1 MKTALAAST
10 VMLALAGSSFGQLV
24 PSGVTEASG
33 LNTVMRNAARTYQA
47 YYHQSNF
54 TSVTTPTTL
63 TGLQFRLFAN
73 PNQNGVGAASS
84 WPATNQSFANY
95 TIMLAQPSA
104 AINAAGEIPS
114 ASASFASNMVN
125 AVTVYNAALT
135 ITAGSFL
142 NDGTATTPAS
152 WGMTINFST
161 PYTYNPGDGLMLYI
175 SHTGYTGG
183 APQPFF
189 AVGNFAANVADAVSS
204 TAGANATNPGGF
216 ASPMVVQF
224 IPTPGAMAMLGLGG
238 LVAARRRRA

>member
-1 MKTALAAST
+1 MKSVLAAST
-10 VMLALAGSSFGQLV
+10 VVLALAGSSFGQLV

-33 LNTVMRNAARTYQA
+33 LNTVLRNAPRTYQA

-54 TSVTTPTTL
+54 ASVTAPTTL
-63 TGLQFRLFAN
+63 TGLQFRLFGN
-73 PNQNGVGAASS
+73 PQQNGLGAAPS
-84 WPATNQSFANY
+84 WPATNQSFSNY
-95 TIMLAQPSA
+95 TIMLGQPST
-104 AINAAGEIPS
+104 AINSAGEIPTTS
-114 ASASFASNMVN
+114 TSFASNMVN

-142 NDGTATTPAS
+142 NDGTTTTPAS
-152 WGMTINFST
+152 WGLTINFST

-189 AVGNFAANVADAVSS
+189 AVGDFAPNVADAVSS
-204 TAGANATNPGGF
+204 TAGANATNPSGF

-224 IPTPGAMAMLGLGG
+224 IPTPGALALVGMGG
-238 LVAARRRRA
+238 LLAARRRRA